1 MEAHR
6 LRSELL
12 RGAATSRPSAPRL
25 MFMLLVPGWRLDDR
39 HRATEHEARRAAD
52 LFCLGGSGDSR
63 PSLCQL
69 SDPGGIRRRQRPG
82 VAGLGIRLGL
92 LERLHLRAASSG
104 PGCREVD
111 RSPVPVDE
119 LDLAGRLDLGGAS
132 TREAIA
138 LGSRLLATVCWTNME
153 NRSVVGCASSTT
165 NGPKGPH
172 AEQFRAQRAEGSQ
185 RGYRLDRLDRAHHL

>member
-92 LERLHLRAASSG
+92 LERYISGRLRLGQDAARSTARPFPSTNSISPVVSTLG
-104 PGCREVD
+104 ARLRERPSPSAPGCLR
-111 RSPVPVDE
+111 RS
-119 LDLAGRLDLGGAS
+119 AGPTWRTGPWSDVSPLRRTA
-132 TREAIA
+132 
-138 LGSRLLATVCWTNME
+138 
-153 NRSVVGCASSTT
+153 
-165 NGPKGPH
+165 PKGRTPSSF
-172 AEQFRAQRAEGSQ
+172 ANNEPKALSEDIG
-185 RGYRLDRLDRAHHL
+185 